1 MLTSIRSWKS
11 CLVVSFLGV
20 ISVWKGEKSNRTHLY
35 KIAKTMLCWF
45 VCLLVWGFYACVVV
59 IVAAGDFWVGSF
71 IFIFDNFY
79 FVLKGNK
86 IPAALHLFLALHPL

>member
-1 MLTSIRSWKS
+1 MFGRVKRVTEHICTRLQKQ
-11 CLVVSFLGV
+11 CFVGL
-20 ISVWKGEKSNRTHLY
+20 
-35 KIAKTMLCWF
+35 F
-45 VCLLVWGFYACVVV
+45 VCLLLWGFYACVVV
-59 IVAAGDFWVGSF
+59 VVAAGDFWVGSF